1 TTADISMKV
10 DPIYREICQKFLADP
25 DDFGEAFAKAWFKL
39 LHRDMGPKS
48 NYVAGDFKDVEYIW
62 QDPVP
67 TGKFLSS
74 GEENEVRAAIAA
86 TGIDN
91 AKLIETAWASASTFR
106 GSDNRGGANGARI
119 RLAPQKD
126 WAVNQPKQLSEVL
139 DAYDAIAAKTGASIA
154 DIIVIGGAVGIEN
167 CSGAKVEVNTGRGDA
182 TQDNTDVSSF
192 ELLKPGACGFRNY
205 IEKEFSVSPEELL
218 LDKAQLLGLS
228 PVELTVL
235 VGGMRAMGVSQ
246 SGAGLWGDGKLS
258 NNWFKQ
264 LLSMDIKWEAN
275 GFNSYIGVDQSSGKS
290 VYSASRID
298 LLFGSNSE
306 LRAIAE
312 VYAQNDNNNKFI
324 ADFIAAWNKVMNA
337 DRFDL

>member
-1 TTADISMKV
+1 
-10 DPIYREICQKFLADP
+10 
-25 DDFGEAFAKAWFKL
+25 
-39 LHRDMGPKS
+39 
-48 NYVAGDFKDVEYIW
+48 
-62 QDPVP
+62 DPVP

-126 WAVNQPKQLSEVL
+126 WAVNQPEQLSEIL